1 MTAEVKTELEAVE
14 KAELGDL
21 SGRSR
26 QAVALARADASPAQ
40 EAAADRLLHDAP
52 LGSDALMSEL
62 DATAAAVAAAHWLK
76 AAAEVAADESSLAP
90 EQVVMEAD
98 NIEALPHETPTLVL
112 QSLALGRS
120 PTT

>member
-1 MTAEVKTELEAVE
+1 
-14 KAELGDL
+14 
-21 SGRSR
+21 
-26 QAVALARADASPAQ
+26 
-40 EAAADRLLHDAP
+40 
-52 LGSDALMSEL
+52 MSEL

-112 QSLALGRS
+112 QSLAGGRS